1 MTDSHNTGQQI
12 PSKTEGPGGQGD
24 STSGSP
30 VGMNRKITAKKGSSL
45 KEPLMKSPDGKWV
58 RTNKKLGS
66 GSFKSVYLAIEK
78 SGSEVAWNVIKL
90 GRMGPAQ
97 KKKVKQEVEI
107 LNNTDHKNIIKF
119 FDHWEMNQRLYFIT
133 EKASATLKNRIEEL
147 HPVEISTIRGWCIQI
162 LNALSY
168 LHDRAE
174 NPIIHRDLKPD
185 NVFVA
190 SDGTI
195 RLGDFG
201 LAIVTTKN
209 SSISGTPAFMAPE
222 IWTSST
228 YDSKVDVYAFG
239 MLMLEMKTNQTPYA
253 EYKTLFSDRANG
265 RKIPPPA
272 SLDSKNFD
280 IEPKTMNN
288 RMRTVIMSCL
298 EWKPADRP
306 TAQDLL
312 KYEFF
317 HPKLFEITDCKV
329 TFTDKGN
336 LNVVT
341 LALETNV
348 KSSRITEFSIDL
360 RTESVRE
367 IAKQYAEAFEKEIK
381 TEYPDSVEQD
391 IADII
396 YLWCKKKIKA
406 AQKDQRLR
414 DSVSHIQPTIS
425 KAKSD
430 DTITPITPM
439 GDIPR
444 SHSTTARPAPTIVPP
459 ERIDNDPQQ
468 TPTPT
473 SKRTTSP
480 TRRAWDIADF
490 KIQDIKVRESDAGVS
505 AVRFSV
511 FLDDGGKTKQID
523 REYIIGQDISFRVA
537 QSILQELRN
546 DLDIELFPK
555 HVETLAAMM
564 NESLKEH
571 REVFT
576 KRKEIDQRIGLEE
589 LLNKAGITDEK
600 VMKTFVEQAIQVTDL
615 VDGTLP
621 EEDLKDLLP
630 QLGHRRRLIRIAQE
644 ELKKVYSEGP
654 GSPASASTKSL
665 SQTIPPRVLPPSS
678 LGSIRIPAR
687 GPPVRS
693 SVRTSAAPQESNVQ
707 STAFVTIN
715 GIENQPAADTP
726 MSTTGS
732 PPQSSTTPRSNSRSI
747 AESPSTQEAADRKAA
762 LAGDSPSFERS
773 HTSP

>member
-459 ERIDNDPQQ
+459 ERIDNV
-468 TPTPT
+468 
-473 SKRTTSP
+473 S
-480 TRRAWDIADF
+480 
-490 KIQDIKVRESDAGVS
+490 ESDA
-505 AVRFSV
+505 
-511 FLDDGGKTKQID
+511 
-523 REYIIGQDISFRVA
+523 
-537 QSILQELRN
+537 
-546 DLDIELFPK
+546 
-555 HVETLAAMM
+555 
-564 NESLKEH
+564 
-571 REVFT
+571 
-576 KRKEIDQRIGLEE
+576 
-589 LLNKAGITDEK
+589 
-600 VMKTFVEQAIQVTDL
+600 
-615 VDGTLP
+615 
-621 EEDLKDLLP
+621 
-630 QLGHRRRLIRIAQE
+630 
-644 ELKKVYSEGP
+644 
-654 GSPASASTKSL
+654 
-665 SQTIPPRVLPPSS
+665 
-678 LGSIRIPAR
+678 
-687 GPPVRS
+687 
-693 SVRTSAAPQESNVQ
+693 
-707 STAFVTIN
+707 
-715 GIENQPAADTP
+715 
-726 MSTTGS
+726 
-732 PPQSSTTPRSNSRSI
+732 
-747 AESPSTQEAADRKAA
+747 
-762 LAGDSPSFERS
+762 
-773 HTSP
+773 